1 MTRETLYLTIAE
13 VLEMHRQLINE
24 FGGLHG
30 VRDAG
35 LLASAVFRPQTGY
48 YNDLLHQAAAMME
61 SLASN
66 HPFLDGN
73 KRIAFAS
80 ADVFLRLNG
89 YAFKVDPLE
98 AHRFITEKIAARE
111 FRAGPILGWLK
122 SCVRPIAD
130 EKQ

>member
-13 VLEMHRQLINE
+13 VLEMHRQLIIE
-24 FGGLHG
+24 FGGRQG

-48 YNDLLHQAAAMME
+48 YDGLLHQAAAMME

-66 HPFLDGN
+66 HAFLDGN

-89 YAFKVDPLE
+89 YTLEVEPLE
-98 AHRFITEKIAARE
+98 AHKFITEKIAARE
-111 FRAGPILGWLK
+111 FRVAAILHWLRDN
-122 SCVRPIAD
+122 VRPIED
-130 EKQ
+130 E

>member
-66 HPFLDGN
+66 HSFLDGN

-89 YAFKVDPLE
+89 YALEVDALE
-98 AHRFITEKIAARE
+98 AHKFITEKIAARE
-111 FRAGPILGWLK
+111 FRAAAILSWLK
-122 SCVRPIAD
+122 GIVRPI
-130 EKQ
+130 ENEE

>member
-1 MTRETLYLTIAE
+1 VTRETLCLTIAE
-13 VLEMHRQLINE
+13 VPEMHCHLIDE

-48 YNDLLHQAAAMME
+48 YDDLLHQAAAMME
-61 SLASN
+61 SLANN
-66 HPFLDGN
+66 HAFLDGN

-89 YAFKVDPLE
+89 YALKVDALE
-98 AHRFITEKIAARE
+98 AHKFITEKIAARD
-111 FRAGPILGWLK
+111 FRVAAILRWLK
-122 SCVRPIAD
+122 SIVRPLED
-130 EKQ
+130 G

>member
-1 MTRETLYLTIAE
+1 MTREPLYLTIAE
-13 VLEMHRQLINE
+13 VLEMQRHLINE

-48 YNDLLHQAAAMME
+48 YDDLLHQAAAMME
-61 SLASN
+61 SLANN
-66 HPFLDGN
+66 HAFLDGN

-89 YAFKVDPLE
+89 YTLEVDPLA
-98 AHRFITEKIAARE
+98 AHKFITEKIAARE
-111 FRAGPILGWLK
+111 FRVAAILHWLK
-122 SCVRPIAD
+122 DCVHPITD
-130 EKQ
+130 EKR

>member
-89 YAFKVDPLE
+89 YALQVDALE
-98 AHRFITEKIAARE
+98 AHRFLTEKIAARD
-111 FRAGPILGWLK
+111 FRAAAILKWLE
-122 SCVRPIAD
+122 SSAHPIAD

>member
-13 VLEMHRQLINE
+13 VLEMHRHLIKE
-24 FGGLHG
+24 FGGMHG

-48 YNDLLHQAAAMME
+48 YDDLLHQAAAMME
-61 SLASN
+61 SLANN

-80 ADVFLRLNG
+80 VDVFLRLNG
-89 YAFKVDPLE
+89 YALEVDPLE
-98 AHRFITEKIAARE
+98 AHLFITEAIAAGE
-111 FRAGPILGWLK
+111 FRVTAILRWLK
-122 SCVRPIAD
+122 SIVRQI
-130 EKQ
+130 ENEEQ

>member
-1 MTRETLYLTIAE
+1 
-13 VLEMHRQLINE
+13 MHCHLIDE

-48 YNDLLHQAAAMME
+48 YDDLLHQAAAMME
-61 SLASN
+61 SLANN
-66 HPFLDGN
+66 HAFLDGN

-89 YAFKVDPLE
+89 YALKVDALE
-98 AHRFITEKIAARE
+98 AHKFITEKIAARD
-111 FRAGPILGWLK
+111 FRVAAILRWLK
-122 SCVRPIAD
+122 SIVRPLED
-130 EKQ
+130 G

>member
-13 VLEMHRQLINE
+13 VLEMHRHLINE

-48 YNDLLHQAAAMME
+48 YDDLLHQAAAMME
-61 SLASN
+61 SLANN

-89 YAFKVDPLE
+89 YALEVEPLE

-111 FRAGPILGWLK
+111 FRVAVILHWLK